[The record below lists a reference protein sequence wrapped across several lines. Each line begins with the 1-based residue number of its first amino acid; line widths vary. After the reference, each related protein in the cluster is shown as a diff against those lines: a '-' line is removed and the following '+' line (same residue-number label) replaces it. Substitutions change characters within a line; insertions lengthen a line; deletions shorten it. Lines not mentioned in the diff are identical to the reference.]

1 MEKQDHLWTNGPVFT
16 FSEKAFLPS
25 TDSFLLGSFPKLR
38 KGDRI
43 CDLGAGMGLLSLL
56 LWAREPTV
64 KLTAVE
70 IQPDAC
76 DLCRRNYGDNGIDG
90 AVLCA
95 DLRDRAQLPPAGSC
109 DLVICNPPYFTPNSG
124 FTAEGERGQARSE
137 LTAALSEICAAAAW
151 LLPTGGRFALVYRS
165 ERLPELLETAKRYFL
180 EPKRLQFV
188 QNDVT
193 NVPRMFLL
201 ECKKGANPGLQVE
214 PVLLENIHG
223 TETQAMRDAYFK
235 DKENG

>member
-1 MEKQDHLWTNGPVFT
+1 MEKQDHLWPDGPVFT
-16 FSEKAFLPS
+16 FSEKAFPPS

-38 KGDRI
+38 RGDRI
-43 CDLGAGMGLLSLL
+43 CDLGAGMGLLGLL

-70 IQPDAC
+70 IRSDAC
-76 DLCRRNYGDNGIDG
+76 DLCRRNYADNGIVG
-90 AVLCA
+90 TVLCA
-95 DLRDRAQLPPAGSC
+95 VLRDRTGLPKAGSC
-109 DLVICNPPYFTPNSG
+109 DLVICNPPYFTPGSG

-137 LTAALSEICAAAAW
+137 LSATLDDICAAASW

-165 ERLPELLETAKRYFL
+165 ERLPELLCAAKHYFL

-188 QNDVT
+188 QNDLT

-214 PVLLENIHG
+214 PVLLENVHG
-223 TETQAMRDAYFK
+223 VETQTMRDAYFR
-235 DKENG
+235 DKE